1 MRNFL
6 NYNTL
11 LLAVA
16 VVLLSSCEH
25 RPDLNNYNWILG
37 EWEVRQDHSEIFE
50 VWKSVTDTLYEGF
63 NFTVKE
69 NGDTTVN
76 EHLWLESRNEKV
88 ILSAKGFGENEEER
102 IFFTLTYKTLK
113 TARFENTRS
122 DFPITIEYTKSG
134 SHFLE
139 VQIKNNNNSQT
150 PIKMHKIEG

>member
-50 VWKSVTDTLYEGF
+50 VWKPVTDTLYEGF

-88 ILSAKGFGENEEER
+88 ILSAKGFGGE
-102 IFFTLTYKTLK
+102 
-113 TARFENTRS
+113 
-122 DFPITIEYTKSG
+122 
-134 SHFLE
+134 
-139 VQIKNNNNSQT
+139 
-150 PIKMHKIEG
+150 